1 VQEISCTLQRNI
13 LPFILP
19 FALPTILPFILLF
32 RGVQKLHGWQ
42 LRCLENVSRGTFLL
56 MTAKMAEVA
65 YIIIAIFVPM
75 QFWCCSCQ
83 NGMFLVKTLPKWQL
97 VNEVQEIYCA
107 DEK

>member
-1 VQEISCTLQRNI
+1 
-13 LPFILP
+13 
-19 FALPTILPFILLF
+19 
-32 RGVQKLHGWQ
+32 
-42 LRCLENVSRGTFLL
+42 

-107 DEK
+107 EEK

>member
-1 VQEISCTLQRNI
+1 M
-13 LPFILP
+13 
-19 FALPTILPFILLF
+19 
-32 RGVQKLHGWQ
+32 QKLHGWQ
-42 LRCLENVSRGTFLL
+42 LRCLENVSCGTFLL

-107 DEK
+107 EEK